1 MFKRL
6 LLTVIFGLVIFLPV
20 VSAQENFAQS
30 LGGPT
35 VDEGVLHDRRY
46 MRVEGGLNVYDEPNG
61 NVIRTLSP
69 GYVFLTTKRDNGGWS
84 EINAGEYVRTSEI
97 TNTNGGISRFAG
109 VFLPGGLPHPIGWA
123 LQSSWTVSAPGV
135 EPVKNVGTR
144 IKKYDRLNIYS
155 TADANGVLYYQIGPD
170 QWITQFLVGKVQ
182 PLGGVPEGVDTGL
195 WIGVDLYEQVLTV
208 YEGATPIFATLVSS
222 GLERW
227 QTREGL
233 FHIYF
238 RTGRE
243 DMSWGEVGDDYYLLE
258 EVPWTMFFD
267 EANALHG
274 AYWHDGLG
282 YRRSHGCV
290 NLSISDAKWLFEKV
304 AGFMGPDAHN
314 SATGPAVYVYSTG
327 SYNR

>member
-1 MFKRL
+1 MSKRFIL
-6 LLTVIFGLVIFLPV
+6 LMILGLMALLPS

-30 LGGPT
+30 LGSPT
-35 VDEGVLHDRRY
+35 VDEGLLHDRRY
-46 MRVEGGLNVYDEPNG
+46 MRVENGADVYDAPNG
-61 NVIRTLSP
+61 NVVRTLSP
-69 GYVFLTTKRDNGGWS
+69 GFVFLTTRRDNGGWS
-84 EINAGEYVRTSEI
+84 EINTGEYVRTSML
-97 TNTNGGISRFAG
+97 TNVNGGISRFAG

-123 LQSSWTVSAPGV
+123 LQSTWTVNAPGV

-144 IKKYDRLNIYS
+144 INKYDRLNLYG
-155 TADANGVLYYQIGPD
+155 TADANGVMYYQIGPD
-170 QWITQFLVGKVQ
+170 QWISQFLVGKVQ

-195 WIGVDLYEQVLTV
+195 WIGVDLYEQVLIA
-208 YEGATPIFATLVSS
+208 YEGSTPIFATLISS

-274 AYWHDGLG
+274 AYWHNGLG

-290 NLSISDAKWLFEKV
+290 NMSITDAKWLFDKV
-304 AGFMGPDAHN
+304 ASFMGPDAHP

-327 SYNR
+327 TYNR